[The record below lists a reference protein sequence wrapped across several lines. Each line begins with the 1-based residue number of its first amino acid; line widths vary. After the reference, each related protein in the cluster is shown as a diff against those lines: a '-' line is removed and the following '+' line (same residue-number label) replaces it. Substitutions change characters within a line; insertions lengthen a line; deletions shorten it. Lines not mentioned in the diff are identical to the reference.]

1 MADVDPNL
9 PPHKRPPSRQQ
20 KQLSVRSSK
29 AVDLAKAKAHQSG
42 LSVTEVVERALEGFQ
57 TLAESIPEGMV
68 RKGKFLVIK
77 STGSG
82 PRTNEEANHLIE
94 MLRTEWADE

>member
-1 MADVDPNL
+1 MADADPNL

-57 TLAESIPEGMV
+57 TTAESVPHGLIQ
-68 RKGKFLVIK
+68 KGKLWVIP
-77 STGSG
+77 SNGAG
-82 PRTNEEANHLIE
+82 PKTNEEANHLIE